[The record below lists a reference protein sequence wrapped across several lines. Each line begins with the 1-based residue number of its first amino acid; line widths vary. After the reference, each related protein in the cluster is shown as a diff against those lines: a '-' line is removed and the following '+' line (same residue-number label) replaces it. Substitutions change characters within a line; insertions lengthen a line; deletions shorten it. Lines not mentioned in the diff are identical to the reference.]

1 MGDHALRLN
10 VIEMGE
16 GSPVLLLHGLF
27 GAARNWGAI
36 QKRLAQRH
44 RVLAPDLRN
53 HGESAHASAMDYP
66 AMAEDVAE
74 LMAQRGVLPA
84 AVLGHS
90 MGGKVAMAL
99 ALRHPDMVSR
109 LLVADIAPVRYPPAL
124 RGYVAALRG
133 LALTP
138 GLTRREADASLESA
152 IPEAGIRAFL
162 LQSLTFGGDVPVW
175 QMGLAEIAAAMPM
188 IEDFPLSGRYEGP
201 TLILAGERSA
211 YIQPEHH
218 NLFRTL
224 FPAARFATV
233 ERAGHWVHA
242 DNPNA
247 FLALTENFLA

>member
-1 MGDHALRLN
+1 LRLN
-10 VIEMGE
+10 VIETGE

-27 GAARNWGAI
+27 GAGRNWGGI

-53 HGESAHASAMDYP
+53 HGESEHAAAMDYP

-74 LMAQRGVLPA
+74 LIARRGVAPA

-99 ALRHPDMVSR
+99 ALRHPEMVAR
-109 LLVADIAPVRYPPAL
+109 LVVADIAPIRYPPAL
-124 RGYVAALRG
+124 RGYVAAMRA

-138 GLTRREADASLESA
+138 GLSRREADAALEAA

-162 LQSLTFGGDVPVW
+162 LQSLDFGGDVPVW
-175 QMGLAEIAAAMPM
+175 KLGLAEIAAAMPV
-188 IEDFPLSGRYEGP
+188 IEDFPVTGRYEGP
-201 TLILAGERSA
+201 TLVLAGERSS
-211 YIQPEHH
+211 YIKPEHH
-218 NLFRTL
+218 ALLRSF

-247 FLALTENFLA
+247 VLALLEPFLA